1 MDNPIRVL
9 QILHSMNR
17 GGAEN
22 ALMNYYRHID
32 RTKVQFD
39 FLLTDNDKCQFEDE
53 IVALGGRLFRVPLLR
68 MSNPLP
74 YLKRVNEFFYSHPE
88 YKIVHSHTSSKSVFP
103 LWIAKKNGVPVRI
116 SHSHSSMAEGGIMGK
131 IRVALMPFLKLVATD
146 WLTCGL
152 QAGVY
157 LYGRKAMDAGKVRLF
172 RNVIESDN
180 YRLNLEMRTKIRKR
194 LCLNDD
200 CMVIGHTARFSEVKN
215 HKFDVQILKEIKTL
229 YPNCKLLEVGLGVK
243 EGLNDYAHDMGVYD
257 DIIFTDVVNNVWDY
271 EQAMDV
277 FILPSYNE
285 GLPLSIIEA
294 QISGLPC
301 FTTEG
306 TVSKEC
312 SVTDLVIYT
321 RLEEGA
327 KVWAEKIFASRKI
340 ERRDRYDEIVA
351 AGYDAATSA
360 KELQEFYLSKYDG
373 MKLIQMS
380 KR

>member
-9 QILHSMNR
+9 HILHSMNR

-53 IVALGGRLFRVPLLR
+53 ILALGGRAFRVPLLT
-68 MSNPLP
+68 MSKPLP
-74 YLKRVNEFFYSHPE
+74 YLIGVNEFFHSHPE

-116 SHSHSSMAEGGIMGK
+116 SHSHSSMAEGGIMGR
-131 IRVALMPFLKLVATD
+131 IRIALKPFLRLVATD

-152 QAGVY
+152 QAGEY
-157 LYGRKAMDAGKVRLF
+157 LYGRKAMQASKAKIF
-172 RNVIESDN
+172 RNVIECDK
-180 YRLNLEMRTKIRKR
+180 YRLNLEMRTKIRKD
-194 LCLNDD
+194 LNINDD
-200 CMVIGHTARFSEVKN
+200 CIVIGHTARFSEVKN
-215 HKFDVQILKEIKTL
+215 HKFDVQILKEIEEL

-243 EGLNDYAHDMGVYD
+243 EGLSDYARDEGVYE
-257 DIIFTDVVNNVWDY
+257 DIIFTGVVKNVWDY
-271 EQAMDV
+271 EQAMDA
-277 FILPSYNE
+277 FILPSFNE

-294 QISGLPC
+294 QVSGLPC

-312 SVTDLVIYT
+312 SVTDLVTYT

-327 KVWAEKIFASRKI
+327 KVWAEKIYASRKI

-351 AGYDAATSA
+351 AGYDAETSA
-360 KELQEFYLSKYDG
+360 RELQEFYLSKYNG
-373 MKLIQMS
+373 I
-380 KR
+380 

>member
-1 MDNPIRVL
+1 MNNPIRVL
-9 QILHSMNR
+9 HILHSMNR

-39 FLLTDNDKCQFEDE
+39 FLLTDNNKCQFEDE
-53 IVALGGRLFRVPLLR
+53 IWALGGRVFRVPLLT
-68 MSNPLP
+68 MSKPLP
-74 YLKRVNEFFYSHPE
+74 YLIGVNEFFHSHPE

-116 SHSHSSMAEGGIMGK
+116 SHSHNTQSESGIKGFV
-131 IRVALMPFLKLVATD
+131 RNVLMPLLKSVATD
-146 WLTCGL
+146 WFSCGVN
-152 QAGVY
+152 AGY
-157 LYGRKAMDAGKVRLF
+157 WLYGKRAMEQNKVRVVK
-172 RNVIESDN
+172 NVIEAN
-180 YRLNLEMRTKIRKR
+180 KYRFNPDIRETIR
-194 LCLNDD
+194 QQLDLTDD
-200 CMVIGHTARFSEVKN
+200 VFLIGHVARFNPQKN
-215 HKFDVQILKEIKTL
+215 HLFDIGLLSEMKKKCKNV
-229 YPNCKLLEVGLGVK
+229 KLLEIGIGVK
-243 EGLNDYAHDMGVYD
+243 EGLNDYAHEMGVYD
-257 DIIFTDVVNNVWDY
+257 DIIFTGVVNNVCDY
-271 EQAMDV
+271 EQAMDA
-277 FILPSYNE
+277 FILPSLYE

-312 SVTDLVIYT
+312 SVTDLVTYT

-360 KELQEFYLSKYDG
+360 KELQEFYLSKYNG
-373 MKLIQMS
+373 M
-380 KR
+380 